1 MESPYKSKYGVF
13 YYSKVIVSLKAEY
26 ENPSK
31 TMIYIVHVHYILTV
45 NNDDHFTLQILISC
59 LFTDKQHINYVY
71 TEHVH
76 AFKYM

>member
-1 MESPYKSKYGVF
+1 
-13 YYSKVIVSLKAEY
+13 
-26 ENPSK
+26 
-31 TMIYIVHVHYILTV
+31 MIYIVHVHYILTV

-76 AFKYM
+76 AFKYMYRS